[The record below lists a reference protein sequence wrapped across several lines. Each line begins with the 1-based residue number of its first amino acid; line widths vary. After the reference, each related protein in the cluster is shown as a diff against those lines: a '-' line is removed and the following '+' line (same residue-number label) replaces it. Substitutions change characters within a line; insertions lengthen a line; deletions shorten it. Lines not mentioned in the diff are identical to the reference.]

1 VAQRPHAI
9 GNRPKKEIVLIKG
22 LVKRAIAKRRAV
34 AKETCLKLEIP
45 LQPELER
52 IKTLP
57 ATPLGTGIPTLQIGV
72 YQPFTPQLKD
82 RYELFGRWEAAT
94 DGHWL
99 GLSDMEGLW
108 KTPIEDRFL
117 ADIQAGRLAA
127 ERGRPNE
134 ASALFKP
141 ERLSLFAG
149 SDITYEKIYL
159 LWLDDEYEP
168 QLFVYD
174 VNGESRYKDL
184 EAYLK
189 AYLAGDISAA
199 ESRWYWFDDDC
210 S

>member
-1 VAQRPHAI
+1 M
-9 GNRPKKEIVLIKG
+9 IKD
-22 LVKRAIAKRRAV
+22 LVKRAIAKNRAL
-34 AKETCLKLEIP
+34 AKEASLKLEIP
-45 LQPELER
+45 LEPELER

-72 YQPFTPQLKD
+72 YQPFTPQLEE

-94 DGHWL
+94 HGHWL
-99 GLSDMEGLW
+99 GLSDMEALW
-108 KTPIEDRFL
+108 KTPIEDVFL
-117 ADIQAGRLAA
+117 AKIQSSRLAA
-127 ERGRPNE
+127 ERGWPND

-141 ERLSLFAG
+141 ERLSLFACDNIG
-149 SDITYEKIYL
+149 PEKIYL

-168 QLFVYD
+168 QFFVYD
-174 VNGESRYKDL
+174 ANGESRYKDL
-184 EAYLK
+184 EAYLN